1 MKERVS
7 LNEDDVPEALAVP
20 VSHDWE
26 CEAGESEGEIWGG
39 GGAMLVDDFR
49 GSGRWKQT
57 IEI

>member
-1 MKERVS
+1 VS